1 MNEDDKFTIGLEES
15 SHRQINTKKHDNNES
30 FAKERTDPID
40 KTASNGNPSD
50 KYSYKTVYSYFVK
63 SKTDPTMSYEQYL
76 KTKPEVYLLFGLKPF
91 QPLPDNILESV
102 TAFKNRCFS
111 DIDRDLTSSN
121 ELIEKGEQIKKCLYE
136 IENIFKYY
144 DSEESNFEEALRQN
158 QYEKLLVILREKEF
172 DGAIELSEI
181 ESLLKVAKQL
191 YLWDGKSTL
200 VRQEVLNWI
209 KEKALED
216 ECRIESYTETFVRIV
231 KNKPPLEKLKVPVC
245 IEKLYME
252 FRVLKYTELEIYDQK
267 LEIDEQELHEEM
279 IAILDEKKLLRDNE
293 EAYLNDFF
301 NIEKARSGK
310 DYTLKLQANYFQY
323 LKTIATSTY
332 YFSETQWVAFAKKQG
347 LSSLNDVSAAFIL
360 GTEKAS
366 SIENISNLLE
376 NNKTKAIERI
386 IDGDLETYL
395 IHVGQ
400 RKMADEIS
408 HIKINY
414 KDNNDSI
421 FTNVINIL
429 RGINDTTEENSVEID
444 DRQSL
449 LALINR
455 NAPIKEMVQYLLKRK
470 TREKLNQ
477 RILGESNDR
486 NDLDKYLMNNNISF
500 VCLCMNYLHEFPNES
515 NSSGY
520 TNIYEMYANYVLDI
534 LIKKNAYNLFYSG
547 FKPLIQL
554 DFVSQAFKDKLNQ
567 TSINMQKDF
576 ESFFETVNKK
586 NKSKSLFSF
595 R

>member
-1 MNEDDKFTIGLEES
+1 
-15 SHRQINTKKHDNNES
+15 
-30 FAKERTDPID
+30 
-40 KTASNGNPSD
+40 
-50 KYSYKTVYSYFVK
+50 
-63 SKTDPTMSYEQYL
+63 
-76 KTKPEVYLLFGLKPF
+76 
-91 QPLPDNILESV
+91 
-102 TAFKNRCFS
+102 
-111 DIDRDLTSSN
+111 
-121 ELIEKGEQIKKCLYE
+121 
-136 IENIFKYY
+136 
-144 DSEESNFEEALRQN
+144 
-158 QYEKLLVILREKEF
+158 
-172 DGAIELSEI
+172 
-181 ESLLKVAKQL
+181 
-191 YLWDGKSTL
+191 
-200 VRQEVLNWI
+200 
-209 KEKALED
+209 
-216 ECRIESYTETFVRIV
+216 
-231 KNKPPLEKLKVPVC
+231 
-245 IEKLYME
+245 
-252 FRVLKYTELEIYDQK
+252 
-267 LEIDEQELHEEM
+267 
-279 IAILDEKKLLRDNE
+279 
-293 EAYLNDFF
+293 
-301 NIEKARSGK
+301 
-310 DYTLKLQANYFQY
+310 
-323 LKTIATSTY
+323 
-332 YFSETQWVAFAKKQG
+332 
-347 LSSLNDVSAAFIL
+347 
-360 GTEKAS
+360 
-366 SIENISNLLE
+366 
-376 NNKTKAIERI
+376 
-386 IDGDLETYL
+386 
-395 IHVGQ
+395 
-400 RKMADEIS
+400 MADEIS

-429 RGINDTTEENSVEID
+429 RGINDTTEEKSVEID